1 MLILLAF
8 LALRFRK
15 GWLRRR
21 RAVQL
26 KPGPDSSKLEEDPTP
41 KAGFLGYF
49 GGRSSPDQPAEVVV
63 RLPLPPGP
71 SASEGG
77 RAGAGQRAAARDT
90 AAVAAAGSAYLA
102 DRLAALRSLEAASLT
117 LPSPG

>member
-21 RAVQL
+21 RPVQL

-63 RLPLPPGP
+63 RLPLPPV
-71 SASEGG
+71 SSEDE

-90 AAVAAAGSAYLA
+90 AAVAAAGSAFLA